1 MQTSEQRL
9 VEELKRG
16 DVQAQRSLYE
26 SYSGRLMA
34 ISVRYI
40 GGREQAE
47 DNLHDAF
54 IKIFA
59 SIDQF
64 KYRGEG
70 SLRAW
75 LERITINCAL
85 EWLRVNRRNITLED
99 RHLDEQVP
107 SIDEAHT
114 ERIPERTILEFVREL
129 PEGYRTVFNLF
140 CVDGYTHRE
149 ISEILGIN
157 EKSSSSQ
164 LLRAKR
170 ILATKIKEYLE
181 KYE

>member
-1 MQTSEQRL
+1 MQLEEQRL
-9 VEELKRG
+9 VKALKRG
-16 DVQAQRSLYE
+16 DSQAQRTLYE
-26 SYSGRLMA
+26 LYAGRMLA
-34 ISVRYI
+34 ISMRYI

-47 DNLHDAF
+47 DNVHDAF

-64 KYRGEG
+64 NYRGAG

-75 LERITINCAL
+75 IERITINSAL
-85 EWLRVNRRNITLED
+85 EWLRVNRRVISLEEKHLVESSYNIENDDVERVPESTLL
-99 RHLDEQVP
+99 R
-107 SIDEAHT
+107 
-114 ERIPERTILEFVREL
+114 FVAEL

-149 ISEILGIN
+149 IAQILGIN

-170 ILATKIKEYLE
+170 LLTTKIKTYLGDE
-181 KYE
+181 